1 MAEKFIPY
9 DPMAFLDSI
18 EAIEVFLNDAF
29 ETGNAAYIS
38 ATIVDVARVRGLDA
52 DSDLQRPYPHNDMMP
67 LAAAISMLDA
77 LGFRL
82 TVTRKR
88 ASELELQELRADF
101 DVEADERFAK
111 VLSSG
116 ETIRWSDMRQYL
128 SDRLAGKNVPSP
140 VAKKKQD

>member
-29 ETGNAAYIS
+29 ETGDAAYIS
-38 ATIVDVARVRGLDA
+38 ATIVDVARMRGLDA
-52 DSDLQRPYPHNDMMP
+52 DSDLQRAYPHNDVMP

-88 ASELELQELRADF
+88 SSERELQELRADF

-128 SDRLAGKNVPSP
+128 SDRLAGKNVPNL

>member
-1 MAEKFIPY
+1 MTEKFIPY
-9 DPMAFLDSI
+9 DPMAFLDSV

-29 ETGNAAYIS
+29 ETGDAAYVS
-38 ATIVDVARVRGLDA
+38 ATIGDVARMKGLDA
-52 DSDLQRPYPHNDMMP
+52 SSDLQRPYPNNDVMP
-67 LAAAISMLDA
+67 LAAAIAMLDA

-82 TVTRKR
+82 TVKRKR
-88 ASELELQELRADF
+88 PSELESEELRAEF